1 MNERPQVTPGARRQE
16 EDSGT
21 EGSRVYFY
29 FAAVGHCQREPNL
42 ARLSPPLRIVTFSTL
57 LLFLLLCSAGAL
69 KSRRRPLKRD
79 HSIGSSQQPPPP
91 PTPTPTPL
99 RLSLP
104 PFLQNIPWLRP
115 SCAGARGQASAARGP
130 QRCRLRCG
138 QRLPLHS
145 PISSSHTLLN
155 QSSFAHKCLRF
166 GVNPP
171 PFLTKTRPTLAFS
184 PTFKTDGCPSFLLAH
199 VVFVKMPP
207 TNSLE
212 SMYGSGVKHFKAF
225 SI

>member
-1 MNERPQVTPGARRQE
+1 MRVRSSAALCNVFSTSSLSLPSPPPHPPSSLRLGRADICDLMKLPPPRVRCLSMNERPQVTPGARRQE

-91 PTPTPTPL
+91 PPPPPP
-99 RLSLP
+99 RSVSLSLP
-104 PFLQNIPWLRP
+104 FSKTSPGLDRAVRGHAAKLQLPGAP
-115 SCAGARGQASAARGP
+115 SDAASDVGNAFHYTP
-130 QRCRLRCG
+130 
-138 QRLPLHS
+138 P
-145 PISSSHTLLN
+145 SH
-155 QSSFAHKCLRF
+155 
-166 GVNPP
+166 
-171 PFLTKTRPTLAFS
+171 
-184 PTFKTDGCPSFLLAH
+184 
-199 VVFVKMPP
+199 PP
-207 TNSLE
+207 TPS
-212 SMYGSGVKHFKAF
+212 
-225 SI
+225 